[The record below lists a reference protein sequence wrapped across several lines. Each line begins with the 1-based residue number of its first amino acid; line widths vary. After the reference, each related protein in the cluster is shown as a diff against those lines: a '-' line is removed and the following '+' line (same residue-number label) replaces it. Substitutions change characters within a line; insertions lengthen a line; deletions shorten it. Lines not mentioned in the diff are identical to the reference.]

1 MINRSQENAQMQE
14 QGVNQWEKEARIVK
28 TSEDQYERSHSSS
41 SKSSADEEKVSP
53 KSNAH
58 NAPSIP
64 HYQGVKPDFNRVFI
78 LSIGITR
85 KHLVILVDLSPSK
98 SSIIN

>member
-1 MINRSQENAQMQE
+1 MQE

-28 TSEDQYERSHSSS
+28 TSEDQYHRSNSSS
-41 SKSSADEEKVSP
+41 SKSSVDEEKLTP
-53 KSNAH
+53 KPNAH
-58 NAPSIP
+58 NAPSTH

-78 LSIGITR
+78 LRIKITQ
-85 KHLVILVDLSPSK
+85 KHPFFLAYLSTSQ